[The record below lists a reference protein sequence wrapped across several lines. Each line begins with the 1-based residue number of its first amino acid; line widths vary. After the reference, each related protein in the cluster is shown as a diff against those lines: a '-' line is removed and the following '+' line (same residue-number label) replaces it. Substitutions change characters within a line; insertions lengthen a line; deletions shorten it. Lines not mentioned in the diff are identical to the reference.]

1 MRVTVVVLIVVSVF
15 FWSLDQAEARRRRR
29 SRGAKEEVVKELPL
43 YERLGGKT
51 GVAKI
56 IDEFAG
62 LVAADERVKGFFA
75 ATLADNKRLNRFK
88 SVLNDQLCEISGGPC
103 KYKGKSM
110 KEAHK
115 DMALTDDH
123 FNALVEDLSK
133 ALEKMQVGEREKNQL
148 LSTLGPLRAEIVDGG
163 KNAGQPAP

>member
-1 MRVTVVVLIVVSVF
+1 MRVIVMLVVVVSIF

-43 YERLGGKT
+43 YERLGGKV

-56 IDEFAG
+56 IDEFVV
-62 LVAADERVKGFFA
+62 LVVADERVKNFF
-75 ATLADNKRLNRFK
+75 TSTSADSKRLGK
-88 SVLNDQLCEISGGPC
+88 LKGLLSDQICEISGGPC

-115 DMALTDDH
+115 DMALTDEH
-123 FNALVEDLSK
+123 FNALMEDLSK

-148 LSTLGPLRAEIVDGG
+148 LSTLGPLRAEVVAGG